1 MSAVNIFKPLTR
13 SANWPRTGLMRRRM
27 LWAYAFVAAPLL
39 GLLVFWIGPI
49 LFSGWVSL
57 HDWDMLS
64 PPAQMPWR
72 GLDKKIPEA
81 KQQIAAFYHDR
92 FPSGYSEISNSVD
105 KIASESG
112 VKISSE
118 KYDQKEAEVDNIQL
132 VEIQADVSGDY
143 LQLVRFI
150 NTLER
155 SKLFFIVKDLQIAG
169 LSVVLRNRDP

>member
-1 MSAVNIFKPLTR
+1 MPDLRKARTKMQIVVGALVAIDLAAVF
-13 SANWPRTGLMRRRM
+13 
-27 LWAYAFVAAPLL
+27 LL
-39 GLLVFWIGPI
+39 
-49 LFSGWVSL
+49 
-57 HDWDMLS
+57 LS
-64 PPAQMPWR
+64 PYAGSESSRQAQMRQLWLDLKSRETAPWR
-72 GLDKKIPEA
+72 GLDKKIPDA
-81 KQQIAAFYHDR
+81 KQQIADFYHDR

-118 KYDQKEAEVDNIQL
+118 KYDQKEAQVDNVQL

-169 LSVVLRNRDP
+169 EQSGQVKLQIKFETYLRLV

>member
-1 MSAVNIFKPLTR
+1 MPDLRKA
-13 SANWPRTGLMRRRM
+13 RTKMQIVVGTL
-27 LWAYAFVAAPLL
+27 VAIDLAAIVLL
-39 GLLVFWIGPI
+39 
-49 LFSGWVSL
+49 
-57 HDWDMLS
+57 LS
-64 PPAQMPWR
+64 PYAGSQASRQAQMRQLWLDLKGRETAPWR

-81 KQQIAAFYHDR
+81 KQQIADFYHDR

-112 VKISSE
+112 VRISSE
-118 KYDQKEAEVDNIQL
+118 KYDQKEAEIDNVQL
-132 VEIQADVSGDY
+132 VEIQADVSWDY

-169 LSVVLRNRDP
+169 EQSGQVKLQIKFETYLRLA